1 LLARKIKLSAIATTI
16 RARMPAEGGSGGAT
30 FRRMRFAVDY
40 RVVLLIG
47 ASVIALS
54 PGRSGAQEGDP
65 TAGAVVFKKCATCH
79 IVESD
84 TNKVGPS
91 LNGVLGRKAGTHP
104 DFAYSASMKAAGDGG
119 LVWDEATLR
128 DYLHNPKV
136 KVKGTK
142 MAFVGLKDDQ
152 EITDLIAY
160 LKQYSK

>member
-1 LLARKIKLSAIATTI
+1 
-16 RARMPAEGGSGGAT
+16 M
-30 FRRMRFAVDY
+30 DY
-40 RVVLLIG
+40 RVILLIG

-54 PGRSGAQEGDP
+54 PGKSGAQEGDA

-79 IVESD
+79 IVDSD